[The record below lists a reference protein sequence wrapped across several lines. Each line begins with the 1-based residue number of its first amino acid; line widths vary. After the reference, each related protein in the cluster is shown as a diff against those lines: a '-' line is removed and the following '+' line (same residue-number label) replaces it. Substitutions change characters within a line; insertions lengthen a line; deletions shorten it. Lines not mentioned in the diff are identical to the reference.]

1 MMANPLTLLLALG
14 ESRDSALRATTRTLV
29 PRTRSRGGRRAPG
42 GRRLGVEEGENGHD
56 PREEPEGL
64 HDPHDDEGVGADGM
78 GEQAHRAGQEAQ
90 REAALKRIPEGAE
103 RVEAAPED
111 RPDQPEERRQ
121 PDQAGLDQGPR
132 KLRIHEPETRHPPAE
147 DRALGPAADR
157 LLEADQAG
165 RGGGDGARP
174 PNTPN
179 PPPPGPRFGPPVQP
193 PIACWKL
200 IGGAGVEGSKA
211 TRPTATVGC

>member
-1 MMANPLTLLLALG
+1 MMANPITLLMALA
-14 ESRDSALRATTRTLV
+14 ESRASALRATTRKLI

-42 GRRLGVEEGENGHD
+42 ASRFRLEEGEHGHD

-78 GEQAHRAGQEAQ
+78 GEQAHRAGHEAQ
-90 REAALKRIPEGAE
+90 REAALQRIPEGAE

-121 PDQAGLDQGPR
+121 PDQAGLNQGPR

-147 DRALGPAADR
+147 ERALGPAPDP

-165 RGGGDGARP
+165 PGGGGEGDPAPSHPRPPRLRGG
-174 PNTPN
+174 
-179 PPPPGPRFGPPVQP
+179 
-193 PIACWKL
+193 
-200 IGGAGVEGSKA
+200 
-211 TRPTATVGC
+211 